1 MFGRN
6 GKRRRA
12 RWSGAL
18 TTAALLSAIMLTAGC
33 AALGANSAGT
43 AAAGGQRPTAAAAAA
58 VDGGATA
65 AKAAKAAKAATQTP
79 SARSATPT
87 LARMPSATPKS
98 SPSSA
103 PAASEPPP
111 SGAAGS
117 RRLVTFVNKMSETIW
132 VAAAPNP
139 ATPLAATGWVLPAG
153 QSVTITTPNN
163 LNTRFWGR
171 TGCVF
176 NSAGVGHCQTGDC
189 GGLFQC
195 KGWGTIPATLA
206 EVNFDAW
213 DSLDFY
219 DVSMVDGSN
228 LPMYINTTSSSG
240 GTVDPISSDGCVPA
254 GCTKPVVCPSIL
266 DVKVGSTVVGCISAC
281 ARLDTDQLCCRG
293 QWSSRAACDP
303 AEWPVDYAAVFKRAE
318 PYAYS
323 YVDDD
328 ATSVF
333 TCKGVCDYRITFGI
347 TP

>member
-1 MFGRN
+1 
-6 GKRRRA
+6 
-12 RWSGAL
+12 
-18 TTAALLSAIMLTAGC
+18 
-33 AALGANSAGT
+33 
-43 AAAGGQRPTAAAAAA
+43 
-58 VDGGATA
+58 
-65 AKAAKAAKAATQTP
+65 
-79 SARSATPT
+79 
-87 LARMPSATPKS
+87 
-98 SPSSA
+98 
-103 PAASEPPP
+103 
-111 SGAAGS
+111 
-117 RRLVTFVNKMSETIW
+117 MSQTIW

-228 LPMYINTTSSSG
+228 LPMYINITKSSG
-240 GTVDPISSDGCVPA
+240 GTEDKISSDGCVPA
-254 GCTKPVVCPSIL
+254 GCTKPVVCPSVL

-293 QWSSRAACDP
+293 QYSSRAACNP
-303 AEWPVDYAAVFKRAE
+303 ATWPVDYAAVFKRAE

-333 TCKGVCDYRITFGI
+333 TCKGVLRLPHYLRHHPL
-347 TP
+347 TPAGTAPGSQRARPGGEPAIALRWSSRACRRRGMVGGAGQPGRAAAVQDRGAQRRPGRAERRQDRGH